1 MGTMIIDGRKVEF
14 NNEKNILE
22 VVRKAGIN
30 LPTFCYHSELSIYGA
45 CRMCIVEDKW
55 GNTFASCSQLPKDG
69 MEVFTNTPK
78 VQKYRKTILEMI
90 LANHDRDCTACDRTG
105 KCELQ
110 ELAIRFGIKDIRF
123 DHIGKRL
130 PIDKSSLSIIRNPN
144 KCILCGDCVR
154 VCEEVQGVGAL
165 SFAHRGSNMTVS
177 PAFDRD
183 IAEVNCVNCGQCRA
197 VCPTGAIIIKND
209 NQNVW
214 EAVHDKSKRVVAQIA
229 PAVRVALGE
238 EFGLNPGEVTVGK
251 IVAALKTLG
260 VDEVYDTAFAADMTV
275 IEESKEFVERL
286 ISGEN
291 LPLFTSCC
299 PGWVKF
305 AENKFPDMLDNIS
318 TCKSPQQMFGA
329 VVKEYYKEM
338 DKKEGRETIMISVMP
353 CTAKKAEAAREE
365 FEHEGIRDVDVVIT
379 TQELALLIREAGI
392 IFEQLEEEAFDM
404 PFGLASGAGIIFGAT
419 GGVTEAV
426 VTRLLRD
433 KPDHSAKDLLF
444 NNVRGMDNIKE
455 AVFNVDGREVK
466 IAIVHGLKS
475 ADELI
480 KQIKS
485 GERYYD
491 FIEVMACP
499 GGCIAGG
506 GQPVPMNSEMR
517 KERAKGLY
525 KLDRT
530 SQIKSSEKN
539 PLVMSLFE
547 DILKDK
553 HELLHVHKK
562 AGTEGQV

>member
-1 MGTMIIDGRKVEF
+1 MKGTMIIDGRKIEF
-14 NNEKNILE
+14 NQEKNILE

-55 GNTFASCSQLPKDG
+55 GNTFASCSELPKDG
-69 MEVFTNTPK
+69 MEVFTNTTK

-90 LANHDRDCTACDRTG
+90 LANHDRECTSCDRTG

-110 ELAIRFGIKDIRF
+110 ELAVRFGIKDIRF
-123 DHIGKRL
+123 DQIGKRL
-130 PIDKSSLSIIRNPN
+130 PIDKSSLSIVRNPN

-165 SFAHRGSNMTVS
+165 SFAYRGSDMLVS

-183 IAEVNCVNCGQCRA
+183 IAEVNCINCGQCRT
-197 VCPTGAIIIKND
+197 VCPTGAIIIKNE
-209 NQNVW
+209 NNKVW
-214 EAVHDKSKRVVAQIA
+214 EAVHDKSKRVIAQIA

-238 EFGLNPGEVTVGK
+238 EFGLEPGEVTIGK
-251 IVAALKTLG
+251 IIAALKTLG
-260 VDEVYDTAFAADMTV
+260 VAEVYDTAFAADMTV

-286 ISGEN
+286 TKGEN

-305 AENKFPDMLDNIS
+305 AENRFPDMLDNIS

-329 VVKEYYKEM
+329 VIKEYYREIDKE
-338 DKKEGRETIMISVMP
+338 EGKETIMISVMP

-365 FEHEGIRDVDVVIT
+365 FEHNGIRDVDVVIT

-392 IFEQLEEEAFDM
+392 IFEQLEEESFDM
-404 PFGLASGAGIIFGAT
+404 PFGLASGAGVIFGST

-426 VTRLLRD
+426 VTRLLRE
-433 KPDHSAKDLLF
+433 KPDHSTKDVLF
-444 NNVRGMDNIKE
+444 SNVRGMENLKE
-455 AVFNVDGREVK
+455 AIFNVDGKEVK
-466 IAIVHGLKS
+466 VAIVHGLKS
-475 ADELI
+475 ADELV

-485 GERYYD
+485 GERHYD

-499 GGCIAGG
+499 GGCVSGG
-506 GQPVPMNSEMR
+506 GQPVSKRSDLVKN
-517 KERAKGLY
+517 RAKGLY

-530 SQIKSSEKN
+530 SHIKSSEKN
-539 PLVMSLFE
+539 PLVTSLFE
-547 DILKDK
+547 GMLKDRQD
-553 HELLHVHKK
+553 LLHVHKK
-562 AGTEGQV
+562 VDADA

>member
-1 MGTMIIDGRKVEF
+1 MKGTMIIDGRKIEF
-14 NNEKNILE
+14 NQEKNILE

-55 GNTFASCSQLPKDG
+55 GNTFASCSELPKDG
-69 MEVFTNTPK
+69 MEVFTNTTK

-90 LANHDRDCTACDRTG
+90 LANHDRECTSCDRTG

-110 ELAIRFGIKDIRF
+110 ELAVRFGIKDIRF
-123 DHIGKRL
+123 DQIGKRL
-130 PIDKSSLSIIRNPN
+130 PIDKSSLSIVRNPN

-165 SFAHRGSNMTVS
+165 SFAYRGSDMLVS

-183 IAEVNCVNCGQCRA
+183 IAEVNCINCGQCRT
-197 VCPTGAIIIKND
+197 VCPTGAIIIKNE
-209 NQNVW
+209 NNKVW
-214 EAVHDKSKRVVAQIA
+214 EAVHDKSKRVIAQIA

-238 EFGLNPGEVTVGK
+238 EFGLEPGEVTIGK
-251 IVAALKTLG
+251 IIAALKTLG
-260 VDEVYDTAFAADMTV
+260 VAEVYDTAFAADMTV

-286 ISGEN
+286 TKGEN

-305 AENKFPDMLDNIS
+305 AENRFPDMLDNIS

-329 VVKEYYKEM
+329 VIKEYYREIDKE
-338 DKKEGRETIMISVMP
+338 EGKETIMISVMP

-365 FEHEGIRDVDVVIT
+365 FEHNGIRDVDVVIT

-392 IFEQLEEEAFDM
+392 IFEQLEEESFDM
-404 PFGLASGAGIIFGAT
+404 PFGLASGAGVIFGST

-426 VTRLLRD
+426 VTRLLRE
-433 KPDHSAKDLLF
+433 KPDHSTKDVLF
-444 NNVRGMDNIKE
+444 SNVRGMENLKE
-455 AVFNVDGREVK
+455 AIFNVDGKEVK
-466 IAIVHGLKS
+466 VAIVHGLKS
-475 ADELI
+475 ADELV

-485 GERYYD
+485 GERHYD

-499 GGCIAGG
+499 GGCVSGG
-506 GQPVPMNSEMR
+506 GQPVSKRSDLVKN
-517 KERAKGLY
+517 RAKGLY

-530 SQIKSSEKN
+530 SHIKSSEKN
-539 PLVMSLFE
+539 PLVTSLFE
-547 DILKDK
+547 GMLKDR
-553 HELLHVHKK
+553 HDLLHVHKK
-562 AGTEGQV
+562 ADADA